1 MKNHLIS
8 NTILSFI
15 IFLSLLFLDATLI
28 DSLPVYYYVV
38 VLFFF
43 ITYTIQSTLIYSM
56 GQTPS
61 SFNLIYNLTTM
72 LKMLFSLSFLVIYFL
87 VLEKKSNTT
96 ETITFS
102 LFFITTYFIYL
113 IFNTKLFFT
122 NKHEKQ

>member
-1 MKNHLIS
+1 MS
-8 NTILSFI
+8 CV
-15 IFLSLLFLDATLI
+15 IFLTLLLLDATLI
-28 DSLPVYYYVV
+28 DSLPVYYYVA

-43 ITYTIQSTLIYSM
+43 STYTIQSTLIYSM
-56 GQTPS
+56 SQTPS

-87 VLEKKSNTT
+87 VLEKTSNTT

-122 NKHEKQ
+122 NKHEK

>member
-96 ETITFS
+96 ETIAFS

-122 NKHEKQ
+122 NKHEK

>member
-8 NTILSFI
+8 NTILSII
-15 IFLSLLFLDATLI
+15 IFLTLLFLDATLI
-28 DSLPVYYYVV
+28 DRLPVYYYVA

-43 ITYTIQSTLIYSM
+43 STYTIQATLIYLM

>member
-15 IFLSLLFLDATLI
+15 IFLLLLFLDATLI
-28 DSLPVYYYVV
+28 DSLSAYYYLA

-43 ITYTIQSTLIYSM
+43 SIYTIQSALIYSM
-56 GQTPS
+56 GQNPS

>member
-8 NTILSFI
+8 NTLMSCV
-15 IFLSLLFLDATLI
+15 IFLTLLLLDATLI
-28 DSLPVYYYVV
+28 DSLPVYYYVA

-43 ITYTIQSTLIYSM
+43 SIYTIQSTLIYSM
-56 GQTPS
+56 SQTPS

-87 VLEKKSNTT
+87 VLEKTSNTT

-122 NKHEKQ
+122 NKHEK

>member
-8 NTILSFI
+8 NTIMSCV
-15 IFLSLLFLDATLI
+15 IFLTLLLLDATLI
-28 DSLPVYYYVV
+28 DSLPVYYYVA

-43 ITYTIQSTLIYSM
+43 STYTIQSTLIYSM
-56 GQTPS
+56 SQTPS

-87 VLEKKSNTT
+87 VLEKTSNTT

-122 NKHEKQ
+122 NKHEK